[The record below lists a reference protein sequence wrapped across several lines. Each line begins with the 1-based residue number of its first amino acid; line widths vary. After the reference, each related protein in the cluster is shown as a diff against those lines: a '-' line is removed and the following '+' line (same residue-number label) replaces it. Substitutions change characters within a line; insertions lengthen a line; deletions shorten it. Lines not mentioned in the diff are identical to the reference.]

1 MEKSIRS
8 RIQKGEYNQI
18 NSSTVLA
25 QTLTSHLREISRDKH
40 IGVNFSYE
48 SIQANEKPSE
58 PTAEEKEMFRRF
70 AAAQNFGFEKVE
82 RLNGN
87 VGFMELNGFINP
99 ELGAEKAVAAMS
111 FLADTDALIIDLR
124 YNGGGEPGLAQLI
137 STYFFNGK
145 PVQLHSVYWREGN

>member
-1 MEKSIRS
+1 MLLLPVLITAQVRPEQSDLPINAVTRTEVIESVFRRLNESYVLRETAAQMEKSIRS

-25 QTLTSHLREISRDKH
+25 QTLTSHLREISNDKH
-40 IGVNFSYE
+40 LEVNFSYE
-48 SIQANEKPSE
+48 PIQANEKQSE

-99 ELGAEKAVAAMS
+99 ELGAEK
-111 FLADTDALIIDLR
+111 
-124 YNGGGEPGLAQLI
+124 P
-137 STYFFNGK
+137 
-145 PVQLHSVYWREGN
+145 